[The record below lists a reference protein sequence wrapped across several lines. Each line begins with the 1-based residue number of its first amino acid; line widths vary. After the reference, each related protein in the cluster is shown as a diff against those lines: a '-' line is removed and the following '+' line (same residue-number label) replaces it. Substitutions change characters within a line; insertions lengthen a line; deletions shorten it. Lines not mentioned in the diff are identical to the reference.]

1 MAQDPH
7 EISQLV
13 KTLEAAKGRGKG
25 GRKDFSCKKT
35 TFPIEGSQGISVD
48 SWRFNDWD
56 YKRDDL
62 PTYARGLFT
71 AKRSDGTPEIAVRGY
86 DKFFNVDEVPS
97 TKWENI
103 ESDTTGPYELSV
115 KENGCIIFISGLE
128 DGSLLVCSKH
138 STGARSDVAQS
149 HAIVGEKWVKFHVE
163 SVGKTT
169 RELAMTLRQMN
180 ATAVGEL
187 CDDDFEEHVLEYP
200 PDMAG
205 LYLHGINFNLPEFAT
220 LSGPEVHQFAD
231 AWGFKKAQY
240 VMIQTLDEV
249 KSFLHK
255 CAETGSWDGRDTEG
269 FVVRCKLR
277 GKHSQPAVDWFF
289 KYKFEE
295 PYLMYRQW
303 REVTKAVIAGKPP
316 KFKKHK
322 QITEQYLLYARR
334 QLAKDSTIGK
344 LYNQN
349 HGIIKMR
356 DGFLAEIGQRG
367 SDIIAREKEEEDGD
381 GGDSPSNIVLVP
393 IATIGCGKT
402 TVASALVS
410 LFDFGHIQNDNIEGQ
425 KGRPQRFA
433 DGITSSMAT
442 HKVVIADRNNHQRRE
457 REQIIRDVS
466 RVVPEARFVALHYV
480 HEPKNRMLQEIRKVT
495 QRRVLDRG
503 DNHQTIRAG
512 SKSQEEIVG
521 IMEGFLHR
529 FQGCDTNAAPDS
541 EFDLVVDL
549 DVAAS
554 SVDNLEHV
562 ITQLYNT
569 YPGLL
574 PEDMPS
580 HEDMQNAISVALG
593 HEVAT
598 KHDLSFG
605 KPASAHPSQKA
616 KKIAIVQEKEL
627 SPQQAMNKLEY
638 FGITLSVTNMN
649 SVLASLFDQASQEE
663 AALYRSLKQS
673 KRIQGE
679 FHVTLIH
686 RANAAAKPELWQ
698 SYTQA
703 YSEAVESKDG
713 KDKNKLTPGLGL
725 ARIKLERVV
734 WDDRIMAVVVRIYPA
749 EGSPLWQCSNAIPH
763 VTIGTVRPDIK
774 PVESNEMLARWETG
788 QGVGLTIF
796 EKEVPGNI
804 ILEGSVKPV
813 LRR

>member
-7 EISQLV
+7 EVSQLV
-13 KTLEAAKGRGKG
+13 KTLEAAKGQGKG
-25 GRKDFSCKKT
+25 GRKGFSCKKT

-71 AKRSDGTPEIAVRGY
+71 TKRSDGTPEIAVRGY

-97 TKWENI
+97 TRWENI
-103 ESDTTGPYELSV
+103 ETDTTGPYELSV

-149 HAIVGEKWVKFHVE
+149 HAMVGEKWVKLHVE

-169 RELAMTLRQMN
+169 RELAMTLRKMN

-220 LSGPEVHQFAD
+220 LSGPEVHEFAD
-231 AWGFKKAQY
+231 TWGFKKAQY

-249 KSFLHK
+249 QSFLHK

-277 GKHSQPAVDWFF
+277 GKNSQPAVDWFF

-367 SDIIAREKEEEDGD
+367 SDIIAREKEEEEGD

-402 TVASALVS
+402 TVASALVK
-410 LFDFGHIQNDNIEGQ
+410 LFGFGHIQNDNIEGQ

-433 DGITSSMAT
+433 DGITSSMAD

-466 RVVPEARFVALHYV
+466 RVIPQARFVALHYV
-480 HEPKNRMLQEIRKVT
+480 HEPKNRMLQQIREVT
-495 QRRVLDRG
+495 RRRVLDRG

-512 SKSQEEIVG
+512 SKSQEEIIG

-529 FQGCDTNAAPDS
+529 FQGCDKNSAPDS
-541 EFDLVVDL
+541 EFDLVIDL

-554 SVDNLEHV
+554 SLDNLEHV

-580 HEDMQNAISVALG
+580 HEDMQNAISFALD

-605 KPASAHPSQKA
+605 KPANTHPSQKA
-616 KKIAIVQEKEL
+616 NKIAIVQEKEM
-627 SPQQAMNKLEY
+627 SPQQATNKLEY
-638 FGITLSVTNMN
+638 FGITISVTNMN
-649 SVLASLFDQASQEE
+649 SILASLFDQASQNE
-663 AALYRSLKQS
+663 AAFYQSLKQS
-673 KRIQGE
+673 KRIQTE

-686 RANAAAKPELWQ
+686 RANAVAKSELWH

-703 YSEAVESKDG
+703 YSEAVESKDN
-713 KDKNKLTPGLGL
+713 KDKNKLTPTLGL

-763 VTIGTVRPDIK
+763 ITIGTIRPNVK
-774 PVESNEMLARWETG
+774 PVESNDMLARWETG
-788 QGVGLTIF
+788 QGVGSTIF
-796 EKEVPGNI
+796 EKEVPGNV